1 MIQRRET
8 SSSFEKKKYI
18 PTVGKKIMHV
28 NVYNNNICYILVQ
41 GEGAHL
47 VVLFS
52 SDYQGTCTS
61 EIRNT

>member
-28 NVYNNNICYILVQ
+28 NVYMFY
-41 GEGAHL
+41 
-47 VVLFS
+47 S
-52 SDYQGTCTS
+52 CTGGGS
-61 EIRNT
+61 TSRCFIQF